1 MIAALILSTVLAAAA
16 PGPTADTR
24 GPGSN
29 TLHKHLFC
37 VRNSESGAC
46 EDCWSDGVV
55 SSARGTC
62 RLLKSSTMAPNV
74 REGKCS
80 APGNLAFCK
89 QHSMSHVGET
99 FETNHSVI

>member
-1 MIAALILSTVLAAAA
+1 MLPALFLIAALAG
-16 PGPTADTR
+16 PGATADTR
-24 GPGSN
+24 GPGAN

-46 EDCWSDGVV
+46 EDCWSDGAV

-62 RLLKSSTMAPNV
+62 KMLKASTIAPNV

-80 APGNLAFCK
+80 AARNIAFCK
-89 QHSMSHVGET
+89 AKAK
-99 FETNHSVI
+99 